1 MKISLM
7 LCLVLFTLVAFAPA
21 ARAETPA
28 GYLQKQ
34 VKPVFR
40 DGHRLPRLTR
50 FGWTLPEDA
59 RIELARHWGYALE
72 LGGYTTDKVVAK
84 LNDPDSLESRLIALA
99 RSEPQTFPLQVI
111 LSRDLPTGDVPAV
124 AEPPSV
130 AATAPP
136 REGELAKPDDPIH
149 LDRRGANPAGD
160 PWTRDAHGELVEG
173 KRVWSPEAA
182 DDIVQ
187 GAADLRSEPLREVA
201 RRAPVAIVLNGGEYA
216 LGVLGFSKK
225 HWEQDPRILTA
236 RGETPWF
243 DYISQR
249 KAQMEMRIAAGVRDA
264 APDRQ
269 LYLYYTSG
277 GGTHRNRWG
286 GWKEWAYDF
295 AWMRHVSD
303 VPTDEFYYQHFNSG
317 WAGDM
322 SMLTQALNA
331 KGYELSFGK
340 PLNYNWLCAGWP
352 RGKEGEDPA
361 KGLGDLERYMGFVK
375 CLYTTGMIGAN
386 AGYYAYPQGGFGAE
400 FPEDQPPHWLRQIIV
415 LAHAHALFS
424 HLEDDLRNGDLLPGP
439 DPHVWSSSQPAYEL
453 PTGDKTLRV
462 VARKH
467 RLKNRWLVTAWA
479 AGDDARPATVE
490 IPDLG
495 PQTFQARPAGSVYA
509 VERDAEGKVK
519 TVLIDSDPMQPSKS
533 AAGG

>member
-1 MKISLM
+1 MKTSLM

-40 DGHRLPRLTR
+40 EGHQLPRLTR

-84 LNDPDSLESRLIALA
+84 LDDPDSLESRLIALA
-99 RSEPQTFPLQVI
+99 RSEPETFPLQVI

-160 PWTRDAHGELVEG
+160 PWTRDAQGELVEG

-182 DDIVQ
+182 DDVVQ

-225 HWEQDPRILTA
+225 HWEQDPRIWRPAA
-236 RGETPWF
+236 RRLGSTTFRNAKPRWKCASRGRPRRGARSAVVPVLHVRRRDASQPLGRMEGMGLRLCLDAACVGRADRRVLLPALQQRLGGRHEHVDSSPERQRLRAVVRQAAELQLAVRRLAARQGRRRPGQGPGRPGTLHGVRQVPVH
-243 DYISQR
+243 DRHDRSQR
-249 KAQMEMRIAAGVRDA
+249 RVLRLSTGRIRRRVSRGPAAALA
-264 APDRQ
+264 AADDRPG
-269 LYLYYTSG
+269 SCS
-277 GGTHRNRWG
+277 R
-286 GWKEWAYDF
+286 
-295 AWMRHVSD
+295 
-303 VPTDEFYYQHFNSG
+303 
-317 WAGDM
+317 
-322 SMLTQALNA
+322 
-331 KGYELSFGK
+331 
-340 PLNYNWLCAGWP
+340 
-352 RGKEGEDPA
+352 
-361 KGLGDLERYMGFVK
+361 
-375 CLYTTGMIGAN
+375 
-386 AGYYAYPQGGFGAE
+386 
-400 FPEDQPPHWLRQIIV
+400 
-415 LAHAHALFS
+415 LFS

-439 DPHVWSSSQPAYEL
+439 DRHVWSNRNR
-453 PTGDKTLRV
+453 PTNCRPGTKRCGSLR
-462 VARKH
+462 A
-467 RLKNRWLVTAWA
+467 NTA
-479 AGDDARPATVE
+479 
-490 IPDLG
+490 
-495 PQTFQARPAGSVYA
+495 
-509 VERDAEGKVK
+509 
-519 TVLIDSDPMQPSKS
+519 
-533 AAGG
+533 